1 MEDVEKL
8 YEASSVLL
16 LSSSFYLNRNHLKKN
31 VVRLRSTIFLALPDQ
46 MKSLRLLQLTHA
58 KDKTIFEN
66 RWKIKSSHQILR
78 NSTSSELIRDAIVVP
93 DLSSF
98 NQISSQSEI
107 DPNADITSNLD
118 ETTLNIFILTKSCID
133 QYSFHTVRPE
143 NCHLVQTISLEA
155 SIVSPTEIL
164 IIDSLSYQ
172 QRLLLLLDSKGN
184 LFRLSLWKKEVVIQR
199 KKGKLTS
206 APPKITQT
214 NEEGMT
220 TNSSKTLSITQKDK
234 VHLSEDHRLLKLNL
248 FPNHFFEKQTAAYLL
263 QDCGEHLNILSS
275 HEIFP
280 SRSSKSRSGM
290 NDKRPKKLDDVTS
303 NSMTKEIIATS
314 HAIMQFQQ
322 IQPSHNNP
330 QIPSS
335 TTPGSQSSLKDPLI
349 ASVASL
355 FPSKEGFAHVLP
367 GMSLHDALHV
377 PTSQEVH
384 FFSALTKNTTNKSAI
399 EIPSSLKER
408 NDESLTSMLQVS
420 STKKKEEIEV
430 VSITSKKNTE
440 DVSHLQSLMSLP
452 QKLTSSINDTITP
465 SSTTPDSYS
474 SEVIAYVD
482 IHFRQDNDTI
492 TNHMEELTQNFT
504 TTLLLKKEGSSKE
517 ENNHHRKDEF
527 PPRRR
532 CCLHYPQM
540 NKKEATSVPHQRKVY
555 DQFTSYALSELELL
569 IAVASSSTGG
579 VGFIYYLDLRQS
591 SKKKVEEGENGIKLF
606 PITTFSSLTNEV
618 INNRLRCSPT
628 LFHDVFF

>member
-1 MEDVEKL
+1 MKDVEKL

-31 VVRLRSTIFLALPDQ
+31 VVQLRSTIFLMLPDQ
-46 MKSLRLLQLTHA
+46 KKSLRLLQLTHA
-58 KDKTIFEN
+58 KDKTVLEN
-66 RWKIKSSHQILR
+66 RWKIKSSHHVLR
-78 NSTSSELIRDAIVVP
+78 NSISSELIRDVIVVP

-107 DPNADITSNLD
+107 DPKADITSNLD
-118 ETTLNIFILTKSCID
+118 ETTLNIFVLTKSCIE
-133 QYSFHTVRPE
+133 QYSFHTDRPE
-143 NCHLVQTISLEA
+143 NCHLVQAISLEA
-155 SIVSPTEIL
+155 SIVSPTEIHV
-164 IIDSLSYQ
+164 IDSLSYQ

-184 LFRLSLWKKEVVIQR
+184 LFRLSLWKKEVVVQR
-199 KKGKLTS
+199 KGKLTS
-206 APPKITQT
+206 APPNTT
-214 NEEGMT
+214 RTTEEGS
-220 TNSSKTLSITQKDK
+220 NDSNTLSITQKDK
-234 VHLSEDHRLLKLNL
+234 VHLSGDHRLLKLNL

-280 SRSSKSRSGM
+280 SRYSKSRPGM
-290 NDKRPKKLDDVTS
+290 NDKRPKKLDGVTA

-314 HAIMQFQQ
+314 HVIIQFQQ

-335 TTPGSQSSLKDPLI
+335 TTPGSHSSLKDPLI
-349 ASVASL
+349 ASVTSL

-420 STKKKEEIEV
+420 ATKKKEEIEV
-430 VSITSKKNTE
+430 VSITSKKNVE

-452 QKLTSSINDTITP
+452 QKLTSSIDDTITP
-465 SSTTPDSYS
+465 SGSYS

-482 IHFRQDNDTI
+482 IHFRQDNDTV

-504 TTLLLKKEGSSKE
+504 TTLLLKKESTSTE
-517 ENNHHRKDEF
+517 EDNHHKKDEF
-527 PPRRR
+527 PSRRR
-532 CCLHYPQM
+532 CCLYYPQM
-540 NKKEATSVPHQRKVY
+540 NKKEATSLPHQRRVY

-569 IAVASSSTGG
+569 IAVASTSTGG

-591 SKKKVEEGENGIKLF
+591 SKKVEEAENGIKLF

-618 INNRLRCSPT
+618 INNRPSM
-628 LFHDVFF
+628 FSHFFFMMFSSD